1 MNNHKIAGLP
11 ISGPAAGT
19 CTVANYLKD
28 LRARCREGKQD
39 KNLVIHTGIADA
51 QSDIECLNR
60 KAASAL
66 SYRHLEVAERSLPD
80 VAFRYVSVYK
90 DGDLVLFVYFQLFT
104 LTARS
109 FNLHLDKSVA
119 KHILSLILD
128 LKKAKVLVL
137 GNALRTEARSFCYDH
152 EVFSEEQAW
161 DAIAAVADSLAIT
174 ESASAVILNGAT
186 TNSRHAAKN
195 MTAMGYSMPLED
207 LLMEMNVNLE
217 WNSLQDYTAAL
228 TRKYKT
234 RAAKVLEAGKQL
246 SVKPLSVAE
255 TKQCQPAI
263 SRLFGEVTDK
273 QPFLFTRSGAE
284 YIVALKELYK
294 DEFEVMG
301 FYDGTTLVA
310 FYSAFITEDAYELFY
325 VGFDTALNTQYQLY
339 FNLMLAGLGQTIAL
353 RKASL
358 KLGRTSFD
366 AKASLG
372 AKPVRANYL
381 IKFRQIPDVA
391 IKWLTTYFSAM
402 EDTRWRQ
409 RNPMKD

>member
-1 MNNHKIAGLP
+1 
-11 ISGPAAGT
+11 
-19 CTVANYLKD
+19 
-28 LRARCREGKQD
+28 
-39 KNLVIHTGIADA
+39 
-51 QSDIECLNR
+51 
-60 KAASAL
+60 
-66 SYRHLEVAERSLPD
+66 
-80 VAFRYVSVYK
+80 
-90 DGDLVLFVYFQLFT
+90 
-104 LTARS
+104 
-109 FNLHLDKSVA
+109 
-119 KHILSLILD
+119 
-128 LKKAKVLVL
+128 
-137 GNALRTEARSFCYDH
+137 
-152 EVFSEEQAW
+152 
-161 DAIAAVADSLAIT
+161 
-174 ESASAVILNGAT
+174 
-186 TNSRHAAKN
+186 
-195 MTAMGYSMPLED
+195 
-207 LLMEMNVNLE
+207 
-217 WNSLQDYTAAL
+217 LQDYTAAL